1 MGSLLQRFLWLIQL
15 RGLALRCL
23 KIVKTLFS
31 FVMLDSDLLFFII
44 IIPLQLFKDKEN
56 VLFSLFFKKV
66 YFLMLINV
74 QVILGI
80 PTLTLKR
87 TCAYITHTLLVF
99 HIFFTHKYL

>member
-1 MGSLLQRFLWLIQL
+1 MDSLLQRFLWLIQL

-31 FVMLDSDLLFFII
+31 FVMLDSDLLFLFII
-44 IIPLQLFKDKEN
+44 SLQLFKDKEN

-80 PTLTLKR
+80 PTLALKR